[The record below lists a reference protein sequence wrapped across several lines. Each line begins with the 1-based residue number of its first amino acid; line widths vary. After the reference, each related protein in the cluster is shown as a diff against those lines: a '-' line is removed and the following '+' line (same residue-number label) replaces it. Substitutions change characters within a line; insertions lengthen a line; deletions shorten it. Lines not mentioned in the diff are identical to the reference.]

1 ARESKFGL
9 TLTDAREH
17 IDEVCHTID
26 LKVAIRTRWLQYKH
40 FQQANQ
46 KNTLKGKAPWY
57 RRWVLEGGEGGP
69 KVDDYE
75 QESGEQV
82 DVHPIL
88 KNISPDVY
96 MRLAKAADHCP
107 GLELKPG
114 THRRYPFGRAGAQL
128 MGQLAPVTK
137 QDLDADPNFDA
148 DTLQKELRKYEPTD
162 LIGRGGLEG
171 LCEPTLRG
179 SRGRLLSQ
187 IGKEDEPLDAP
198 VQGEDVRSTIDIAL
212 QGEIQDMFAHL
223 MIPDNRYGMDDEKH
237 YIPCPMH
244 GAAVVIDVK
253 SGEV

>member
-1 ARESKFGL
+1 
-9 TLTDAREH
+9 
-17 IDEVCHTID
+17 DEVCHTID

-46 KNTLKGKAPWY
+46 KSALKGKAPWY

-88 KNISPDVY
+88 KHIPPDSY
-96 MRLAKAADHCP
+96 MRL
-107 GLELKPG
+107 E
-114 THRRYPFGRAGAQL
+114 
-128 MGQLAPVTK
+128 
-137 QDLDADPNFDA
+137 
-148 DTLQKELRKYEPTD
+148 KELRKYEPTD

-179 SRGRLLSQ
+179 SRGKLLRQ

-198 VQGEDVRSTIDIAL
+198 VQGQDVRSTIDIAL

-223 MIPDNRYGMDDEKH
+223 MIPDNRY
-237 YIPCPMH
+237 
-244 GAAVVIDVK
+244 K
-253 SGEV
+253 SD